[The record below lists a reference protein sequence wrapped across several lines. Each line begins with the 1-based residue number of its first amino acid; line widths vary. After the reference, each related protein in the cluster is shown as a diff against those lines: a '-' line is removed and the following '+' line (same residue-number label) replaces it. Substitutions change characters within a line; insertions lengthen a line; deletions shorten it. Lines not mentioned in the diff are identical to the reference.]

1 MNQQE
6 RQHFRLRYPLAAQPT
21 LTVDGRRYGV
31 TELSEGG
38 LRLIAGPSGRL
49 APAWSVRGELMLAT
63 GATIEIQGSV
73 LRIDDAHVIV
83 KLDLGPSFK
92 DMVAEQRYVAQRF
105 PDWPQSQS
113 GRTGS
118 NA

>member
-1 MNQQE
+1 MTQQE

-21 LTVDGRRYGV
+21 LTVDGRSYGV

-49 APAWSVRGELMLAT
+49 APAWSVRGELMLAV
-63 GATIEIQGSV
+63 GSTIEIQGTV

-83 KLDLGPSFK
+83 RLDLGPTFK

-105 PDWPQSQS
+105 PDWPQSQI
-113 GRTGS
+113 GTGAAGS
-118 NA
+118 